1 MSLQQDLTCPQVR
14 KANVLVK
21 SVFPAG
27 VKMQNFPSEARG
39 QPMPCGVS
47 KEVVEVLIKQLLLLR
62 NQLPN

>member
-1 MSLQQDLTCPQVR
+1 M
-14 KANVLVK
+14 LVK

-27 VKMQNFPSEARG
+27 VKMQNFLSEARG